1 MCVNNGPHQKRT
13 VSVYIFTLARQDAG
27 KWAVRFPLIL
37 RGGGVTSPELRQQKK
52 PIAKVVGRGP
62 TDDTALYRREEGR
75 ESASQ
80 KQTPCRA
87 CVYVT
92 PKLPGGFVPARM
104 TLHFFPSASPLILFW
119 ARQPALEERISDKAS
134 LLCWCHQGQPEV
146 YTT

>member
-1 MCVNNGPHQKRT
+1 MHAFAPIVAGRVEIHEHDEAGVIKMGVLCVNVPRQKRT
-13 VSVYIFTLARQDAG
+13 VSVYIFTLARQEAG

-37 RGGGVTSPELRQQKK
+37 RGAGVTSPELRQQKK

-92 PKLPGGFVPARM
+92 PKLRGGFVPARM
-104 TLHFFPSASPLILFW
+104 TLHFF
-119 ARQPALEERISDKAS
+119 
-134 LLCWCHQGQPEV
+134 LLLLH
-146 YTT
+146 